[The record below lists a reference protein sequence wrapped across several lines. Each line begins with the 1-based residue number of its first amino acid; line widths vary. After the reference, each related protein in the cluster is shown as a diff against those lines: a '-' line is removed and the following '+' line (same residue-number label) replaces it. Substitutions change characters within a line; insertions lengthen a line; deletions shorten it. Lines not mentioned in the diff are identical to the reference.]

1 MHLGPNQGPNPDIAI
16 RVSEPTN
23 ILGPNQESLDIEIR
37 VLESA
42 NIGCD
47 VGTEGTAGPSGS
59 KVGDGGVNKPEASAA
74 TGGSSR
80 IEKPH
85 EVISFEA
92 AKEVPHLHVLL
103 LSQCYPILASRPPL
117 KPLGTQREAG
127 FAMFWL
133 TNASKDKF
141 RALSTT

>member
-1 MHLGPNQGPNPDIAI
+1 MRI
-16 RVSEPTN
+16 
-23 ILGPNQESLDIEIR
+23 
-37 VLESA
+37 LESD
-42 NIGCD
+42 NVVWD

-92 AKEVPHLHVLL
+92 AKEV
-103 LSQCYPILASRPPL
+103 
-117 KPLGTQREAG
+117 
-127 FAMFWL
+127 
-133 TNASKDKF
+133 
-141 RALSTT
+141 

>member
-1 MHLGPNQGPNPDIAI
+1 MHLGPSQGSPDIAI
-16 RVSEPTN
+16 RVSEPAN
-23 ILGPNQESLDIEIR
+23 ILGPNQEYLDIR
-37 VLESA
+37 VLKSA
-42 NIGCD
+42 NIRCD

-103 LSQCYPILASRPPL
+103 LSQYYPVLASRPPL
-117 KPLGTQREAG
+117 KPLDT
-127 FAMFWL
+127 
-133 TNASKDKF
+133 
-141 RALSTT
+141 